1 MFAASIALGRVV
13 AGQLLRRI
21 SWYTLLN
28 TCVIGM
34 GLLMVLTLPLAH
46 SVPGGTLGW
55 GHAPTAAYLI
65 PLIGLLMAPIYPV
78 INSVILTALPK
89 PAHAAM
95 TGLILVFSALGGTI
109 GSRITAIVFA
119 NYGGIRAFYFSLV
132 PMTLLLLALFLFKSE
147 AARAGAAL
155 PASDPAAD

>member
-1 MFAASIALGRVV
+1 VV

-34 GLLMVLTLPLAH
+34 GLLIVLTLPLAH
-46 SVPGGTLGW
+46 SVTGEHLGW
-55 GHAPTAAYLI
+55 AHAPTAAYLI

-119 NYGGIRAFYFSLV
+119 SYGGIRAFYFSLV
-132 PMTLLLLALFLFKSE
+132 PMTLLLVALFLFKSE

-155 PASDPAAD
+155 PASESAPD